1 MSNTAVATTK
11 KAEITTVRDALE
23 KMKPQFQLALPKHI
37 TPDRLLRVA
46 MTAIQ
51 TTPKLLE
58 CDRQSLY
65 SAIMKA
71 AQLGLEPD
79 GILGQAYLIP
89 FSKSF
94 KDDSGKWKKRLEV
107 QFIPGYKGL
116 IDLARRSGEVS
127 NIIAKE
133 VCEKDKFSITW
144 QQQPPFVH
152 EQQPS
157 GDRGKVIGFWALAH
171 FKDGGFHWDYMSHD
185 EIIAIRN
192 QSSGWKSAVEYKK
205 EKDSPWEKSFVE
217 MGKKTVIRRIAKFLP
232 MSVQRAAAYDEL
244 QEAGKPVNLTDMG
257 DIILEND
264 DKTIEGEVITEE
276 TKTSKLDDFGAGDEQ
291 PSTTEPPKEN
301 AELANWIED
310 IQNAPNLDGVEY
322 KFNAASKIFVADLDA
337 MSQLMIVKQERE
349 KAAKRGGKKLFAK
362 PEDTQAA

>member
-1 MSNTAVATTK
+1 MSTNTAVATSK
-11 KAEITTVRDALE
+11 KGEINTVRDALE
-23 KMKPQFQLALPKHI
+23 KMKPQFQMALPKHL

-51 TTPKLLE
+51 NTPKLLE

-89 FSKSF
+89 FSKSY
-94 KDDSGKWKKRLEV
+94 KDGTQWKKRMEV

-133 VCEKDKFSITW
+133 VCEKDKFAITW
-144 QQQPPFVH
+144 QEQPPFIH

-171 FKDGGFHWDYMSHD
+171 FKDGGFHWDYMSYD

-205 EKDSPWEKSFVE
+205 EKDSPWEKNFVE

-232 MSVQRAAAYDEL
+232 MSVQRAAAMDEL
-244 QEAGKPVNLTDMG
+244 QEAGKNASINDYG
-257 DIILEND
+257 EIIIDHND
-264 DKTIEGEVITEE
+264 GTVIEGEATEVE
-276 TKTSKLDDFGAGDEQ
+276 SNGKNKLDEFAGAESETASQNAETAKSMPPEEKPKPKTLSTWQQHLLTAADSEALESSHMEAVSFFAGDNI
-291 PSTTEPPKEN
+291 SINALNTTRDKRLAALKKE
-301 AELANWIED
+301 A
-310 IQNAPNLDGVEY
+310 
-322 KFNAASKIFVADLDA
+322 
-337 MSQLMIVKQERE
+337 
-349 KAAKRGGKKLFAK
+349 
-362 PEDTQAA
+362 

>member
-1 MSNTAVATTK
+1 MSTNTAVATQK
-11 KAEITTVRDALE
+11 KTEINTVRDALE
-23 KMKPQFQLALPKHI
+23 KMKPQFALALPKHI
-37 TPDRLLRVA
+37 TPERLLRVA

-51 TTPKLLE
+51 TTPKLLD

-65 SAIMKA
+65 SAVMKA

-89 FSKSF
+89 Y
-94 KDDSGKWKKRLEV
+94 GKQV

-157 GDRGKVIGFWALAH
+157 GDRGKVIGFWALAN
-171 FKDGGFHWDYMSHD
+171 FKDGGFHWDYMTV
-185 EIIAIRN
+185 EEVQAIRN
-192 QSSGWKSAVEYKK
+192 GSSGWQSAVKYGKQ
-205 EKDSPWEKSFVE
+205 KDSPWEKNFVE

-257 DIILEND
+257 DIVIEND
-264 DKTIEGEVITEE
+264 DKTIEGSVVTEE
-276 TKTSKLDDFGAGDEQ
+276 TEASKSKLDEFADAGDANDR
-291 PSTTEPPKEN
+291 KDRLDDYLGDI
-301 AELANWIED
+301 AE
-310 IQNAPNLDGVEY
+310 APNLEGVEF
-322 KFNAASKIFVADLDA
+322 KFAQASKIFVADADA
-337 MSQLMIVKQERE
+337 LAQLMIAKQERE
-349 KAAKRGGKKLFAK
+349 NTLKAGVVPEGEKMPAFLGKNK
-362 PEDTQAA
+362 DAAAS